1 MSWRSALHSRPVL
14 VLGVVVSLLVPAM
27 TLPRL
32 PHVTIWPV
40 LVGLAPWV
48 VGKYVLCPL
57 RWRVLTG
64 AGLTRRWHMRAYAES
79 ELLGLATPGHV
90 GADVWRLHRLTRTGL
105 GRGDAVMS
113 VGADRFVGA
122 IGLAVFVGFAGTAL
136 PTRMLL
142 VSLAVGLVAVAA
154 ALVVRRV
161 RPEWLPSGPL
171 PRPRQ
176 LAHALALSAGYQVS
190 IAGLLLGTVA
200 ATGHSVSPL
209 AVMGAFGAS
218 QLAGAIPGPNGASP
232 RDAALVV
239 ALVAAG
245 VPWVAATA
253 AVTLKAALAW
263 APALVLG
270 GASLLLTRRALRAAP
285 QPA

>member
-1 MSWRSALHSRPVL
+1 MTWRSVLHSRPVL

-32 PHVTIWPV
+32 PHVTLWPV
-40 LVGLAPWV
+40 LVGLLPWV

-79 ELLGLATPGHV
+79 ELLGLVTPGHV

-142 VSLAVGLVAVAA
+142 VSLAVGLVAVAV

-239 ALVAAG
+239 ALVATG

-270 GASLLLTRRALRAAP
+270 GTSLLLTRRALRAAP

>member
-1 MSWRSALHSRPVL
+1 MTWRSVLHSRPVL

-40 LVGLAPWV
+40 LVGLVPWV

-79 ELLGLATPGHV
+79 ELLGLVTPGHV

-122 IGLAVFVGFAGTAL
+122 IGLAVFVAFAGTAL

-142 VSLAVGLVAVAA
+142 VSLALGLVAVVV

-176 LAHALALSAGYQVS
+176 LGHALALSAGYQAS

-200 ATGHSVSPL
+200 ATGHTVSPL

-239 ALVAAG
+239 ALVAVG

-270 GASLLLTRRALRAAP
+270 GASLLVTRRALRAAP

>member
-1 MSWRSALHSRPVL
+1 VTWRSVLHSRPVL

-32 PHVTIWPV
+32 PHVTLWPV

-79 ELLGLATPGHV
+79 ELLGLVTPGHV

-142 VSLAVGLVAVAA
+142 VSLAVGLVAVVA

-176 LAHALALSAGYQVS
+176 LAHALALSAGYQAS

-218 QLAGAIPGPNGASP
+218 QLAGALPGPNGASP

-239 ALVAAG
+239 ALVATG

-270 GASLLLTRRALRAAP
+270 GASLLVTRRALRAAP